1 MLVNIVSVM
10 PETSLHA
17 ILTRATARASLSSYS
32 CYPWLPGSSTEFR
45 YAINLSHLTADSAG
59 YPPSTALF
67 YFVPGSDM
75 SCPCENNPE
84 IWSGREWFKIEAP
97 GC

>member
-10 PETSLHA
+10 PQTSLHA
-17 ILTRATARASLSSYS
+17 ISTHAAGESKTLIVQ
-32 CYPWLPGSSTEFR
+32 LPPLAAWQQRRVR
-45 YAINLSHLTADSAG
+45 YAINLLHLTADSAG
-59 YPPSTALF
+59 YPPSTPLF
-67 YFVPGSDM
+67 YFVPGSDI

-84 IWSGREWFKIEAP
+84 IWSGRECFKIDAP